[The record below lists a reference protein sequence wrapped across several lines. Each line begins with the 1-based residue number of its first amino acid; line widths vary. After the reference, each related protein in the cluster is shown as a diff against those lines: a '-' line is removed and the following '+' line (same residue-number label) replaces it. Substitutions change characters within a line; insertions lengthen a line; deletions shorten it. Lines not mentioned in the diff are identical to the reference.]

1 VDWGSAVKVGR
12 AGVVTDTD
20 LEFCSPQSPLGRAL
34 IGATPGE
41 QREYCTPDGIR
52 IKVSVLKAVVHRGE
66 DVHLTPGLLDGL
78 VVSRPECGGSTNGC

>member
-1 VDWGSAVKVGR
+1 M
-12 AGVVTDTD
+12 
-20 LEFCSPQSPLGRAL
+20 GRAL